1 MTDHPLLSV
10 DDLRSLH
17 SNLERMWQV
26 LIATATGG
34 EHIRDI
40 EEDYSK
46 LKNQIDICVKAIN
59 ASGTNFKVD
68 VFITLREWQ
77 IYWRKNLKS
86 YASRRAF
93 AP

>member
-1 MTDHPLLSV
+1 
-10 DDLRSLH
+10 
-17 SNLERMWQV
+17 MWQV

-77 IYWRKNLKS
+77 IYWRNNLKS